1 MNRSTVANTDGRGYF
16 KKIFLFSI
24 PLMLTGILQSLY
36 STADLIV
43 VGRFDG
49 ELALAAVGST
59 GSLTNLI
66 LGLFMG
72 LSVGAGVCVA
82 HGIGAKRYDDV
93 QKTLHTAI
101 ATAVIL
107 GVFIG
112 IVGYILAPQ
121 MLHLMDTP
129 DDVIDMASTYIRII
143 FLGAPA
149 AVLYNYCASMLRSAG
164 DSKRPLI
171 FLAVSGL
178 VNVVLNIVLV
188 AGAKMGV
195 AGVAIGT
202 ISSQIV
208 SAILIMIYFCRTS
221 GVLNFSI
228 RKLKIHK
235 DKLLK
240 ILKIGIPSGIQGS
253 LFSFSNVI
261 IQSSI
266 NSFGSIVMSGS
277 SASANIEGF
286 YYVAY
291 NAFYHATLTFVGQ
304 CVGAKK
310 FGHIKKIVLYS
321 IANNLIFATVLITIG
336 LVFKDVLLGLYVPDN
351 AEVMAA
357 ASQRFMVLVIPYF
370 LCGFMEIGSGTLRGM
385 GRSVT
390 SAVICLIGAC
400 MFRIV
405 WISTVFEYVRVPE
418 CIYISFPISWFVTS
432 VVLFIFS
439 AIAVKKEIKIQRM
452 YTLERTSQKII

>member
-1 MNRSTVANTDGRGYF
+1 MDKALISDKDGKGYF
-16 KKIFLFSI
+16 KKILLFSI
-24 PLMLTGILQSLY
+24 PLMLTGLLQSLY
-36 STADLIV
+36 SAADLVV

-72 LSVGAGVCVA
+72 LAVGAGVCVA

-93 QKTLHTAI
+93 QKTLHTAV
-101 ATAVIL
+101 ATALIL

-121 MLHLMDTP
+121 MLRLMDTP

-171 FLAVSGL
+171 FLAVSGV
-178 VNVVLNIVLV
+178 VNVILNIVLV
-188 AGAKMGV
+188 AGFHMGV

-202 ISSQIV
+202 IASQLV
-208 SAILIMIYFCRTS
+208 SA
-221 GVLNFSI
+221 VLVMVYLVKTKSVLHFSVKNL
-228 RKLKIHK
+228 RIHK
-235 DKLLK
+235 DKLIK

-253 LFSFSNVI
+253 LFSFANVI

-266 NSFGSIVMSGS
+266 NSFGSTVMSGS

-291 NAFYHATLTFVGQ
+291 NSFYHAALTFVGQ
-304 CVGAKK
+304 CVGAKR
-310 FGHIKKIVLYS
+310 FGDIKKIVLYS
-321 IANNLIFATVLITIG
+321 IANNLIFAAVLITVG
-336 LVFKDVLLGLYVPDN
+336 LVFKDALLGLYVPDSPE
-351 AEVMAA
+351 AMAA
-357 ASQRFMVLVIPYF
+357 ASQRYMVLIIPYF
-370 LCGFMEIGSGTLRGM
+370 LCGIMEIASGTLRGM
-385 GRSVT
+385 GRSMT
-390 SAVICLIGAC
+390 SAIISLVGAC
-400 MFRIV
+400 LFRVV
-405 WISTVFEYVRVPE
+405 WISTVFEYIRTPE
-418 CIYISFPISWFVTS
+418 CIYISFPISW
-432 VVLFIFS
+432 VLTAAVSFIFA
-439 AIAVKKEIKIQRM
+439 AIAVKKEMRLQKM
-452 YTLERTSQKII
+452 YSLERVSQKII